1 MTARDLINMLEKRH
15 AKDVI
20 LTEIAIDGGRRR
32 MDAWAMIPS
41 WSGGLSI
48 GYEVKVSRSDF
59 INDQKMQDYLPYC
72 RQAYLV
78 TPSLDIARID
88 ELPEG
93 YGLIVA
99 SGSRLLTK
107 AKAPVR
113 DVSIPEA
120 FYQALISRRVRND
133 YSRMLPAEIE
143 IARRVEKF
151 ADFKDYADGRKEL
164 KDVGWLVSA
173 RLSTD
178 LYNLKRDRERI
189 EARDEDLRYRMEQ
202 WRALCDRVRNELG
215 INIGMLTHH
224 DLDDAYQRIRKVIN
238 GPHYPMFEKVEEL
251 NREMLRLK
259 EKLG

>member
-1 MTARDLINMLEKRH
+1 MTAHDLINMLERRH

-20 LTEIAIDGGRRR
+20 LTEIAIDGGKRR

-72 RQAYLV
+72 QQAYLV
-78 TPSLDIARID
+78 TPSPEIARID

-143 IARRVEKF
+143 IARRVERF
-151 ADFKDYADGRKEL
+151 AELKDYADGRKEL
-164 KDVGWLVSA
+164 KDIGRSVSA
-173 RLSTD
+173 RIYVD
-178 LYNLKRDRERI
+178 LCNIEREKQRLDNREDELK
-189 EARDEDLRYRMEQ
+189 YRMGN
-202 WRALCDRVRNELG
+202 WKIVCDRVKSEFG
-215 INIGMLTHH
+215 INIDSITSYSSEM
-224 DLDDAYQRIRKVIN
+224 AYRHVKSIIE
-238 GPHYPMFEKVEEL
+238 GPHYPLFEKIDEMH
-251 NREMLRLK
+251 REMLRLK